1 MSRKKQGFA
10 DDLVV
15 LFSKLPWWA
24 GVTAAVVSY
33 VIFHRLAVPSG
44 PVDMTPGNAGVS
56 VGKMVWQ
63 SLAVAAQYLVP
74 LICLLGAVL
83 SVIAQAKRRKLV
95 KSVSGVDPMAA
106 IKRMTWAEFEILTGE
121 IFRQKGFQ
129 VMEVGGG
136 GADGGVDLRISKGTE
151 RFLVQCKQWKAYT
164 VGVTVVREL
173 YGVVMAEGA
182 TGGFVI
188 TSGKF
193 SEDAKAFAKGKE
205 ITLIEG
211 LELVGLLDR
220 AKQNLPTNTATTAN
234 AAESNP
240 KCPKCSADMVRR
252 MASKGANAGS
262 AFWGC
267 STYPTC
273 KGTRDIN

>member
-1 MSRKKQGFA
+1 
-10 DDLVV
+10 
-15 LFSKLPWWA
+15 
-24 GVTAAVVSY
+24 
-33 VIFHRLAVPSG
+33 
-44 PVDMTPGNAGVS
+44 MTPGNAGLS
-56 VGKMVWQ
+56 AGKMVWQ
-63 SLAVAAQYLVP
+63 SLASAAQYLVP
-74 LICLLGAVL
+74 FICLLGAVM
-83 SVIAQAKRRKLV
+83 SVVAQSKRSKLV
-95 KSVSGVDPMAA
+95 KAVSGADPVAA
-106 IKRMTWAEFEILTGE
+106 IKRMTWAEFEILTGG

-182 TGGFVI
+182 TGGYVI

-193 SEDAKAFAKGKE
+193 SEDAIAFAKGKE

-211 LELVGLLDR
+211 PELAGLLDR
-220 AKQNLPTNTATTAN
+220 AKQNLPTKIPSAAN
-234 AAESNP
+234 ASKSSP

-252 MASKGANAGS
+252 KASKGANAGNE
-262 AFWGC
+262 FWGC

-273 KGTRDIN
+273 KGTRAID